1 LVVEEQAQTLTETQD
16 LIQFFQQLLL
26 LAVVLVQQLTLVQ
39 GQEDLAVLG
48 VVERQGAQVIH
59 LL

>member
-26 LAVVLVQQLTLVQ
+26 LAVVLVQQLTPVQ
-39 GQEDLAVLG
+39 GQEDLVVLAV
-48 VVERQGAQVIH
+48 VDRRGAQVIH